1 MKSSAAARSARTQV
15 RMQYLEGDGARIV
28 GVDLFKSRQRLF
40 AVNLGRMS
48 ECACLHRSHPGGSS
62 TNLDLQLPQ
71 GMLKAFEID
80 RVLKVAARNR
90 YGQV

>member
-40 AVNLGRMS
+40 AVNLGRMMS
-48 ECACLHRSHPGGSS
+48 AHVCIVLTQEGLLRTSISSSLRAC
-62 TNLDLQLPQ
+62 
-71 GMLKAFEID
+71 
-80 RVLKVAARNR
+80 
-90 YGQV
+90 